1 MSSPETPPGPPPPPA
16 APPPAPPPP
25 GGGASKAI
33 LIALVTVVVTG
44 AVVGAFVLG
53 RRTAGPGASSSQG
66 TSPSASGTSGPG
78 NSAAS
83 VEGIPPPPE
92 PKPLGVEEQGS
103 PAVWV
108 DVYSPAKVRGALV
121 ENPWL
126 REQLKKPLGQ
136 GFTSTWAAF
145 LGSKGEDLKAS
156 FKGAVFDVVAG
167 QLLDAPFRALW
178 FAGGGDTNAPAFIVP
193 NPTSSAVAAYE
204 SMDKVASRGSFT
216 AEKCPEGA
224 TVTPPQGGFQIV
236 RWLVAEQALFAGRTE
251 DRMVVGRQ
259 PSLVLRGLCTE
270 LMKLEAPAGV
280 DLELGFNSE
289 VLGRETVFFT
299 HALGLGN
306 GTRLQFA
313 AEGNRLVARGIAG
326 PLLDKVYLDSQ
337 PLSEDLL
344 KLVPAETPVLLALQ
358 LKLPES
364 LEAAKL
370 AAFWK
375 GQDAGPV
382 RTRQIALVWTPRGD
396 ADLGHEF
403 ALLWGRVEDAPAL
416 KTMFNG
422 GNTLAQATLCN
433 HQVLASGQEV
443 LQRLQKSCEGQSP
456 NLLNAAGPVVQGLR
470 APGSVTLGLNTGHLL
485 SQLLADGYWSEQQ
498 LGKNK
503 PVPSS
508 APPEIEAARR
518 DLETL
523 PYVGLRGTVQGN
535 SLVPGGF
542 GS

>member
-1 MSSPETPPGPPPPPA
+1 MSSSETPPGTPPPPA
-16 APPPAPPPP
+16 PPPPASPPP

-33 LIALVTVVVTG
+33 LVALVTVLVSG

-53 RRTAGPGASSSQG
+53 RRSAGPGPGASSSQG
-66 TSPSASGTSGPG
+66 TSSSVSGTA
-78 NSAAS
+78 SAGVS
-83 VEGIPPPPE
+83 VEGMPPPPA
-92 PKPLGVEEQGS
+92 PKPLGAVNVQGT

-108 DVYSPAKVRGALV
+108 DVYSPAKVRSALV

-126 REQLKKPLGQ
+126 QAQLKKPLGQ
-136 GFTSTWAAF
+136 GFTSSWAAF
-145 LGSKGEDLKAS
+145 FGSTGEDLKAS

-178 FAGGGDTNAPAFIVP
+178 FAGGSDTNAPAFIVP
-193 NPTSSAVAAYE
+193 NPTASASAAYE
-204 SMDKVASRGSFT
+204 AMEQVADRGSFT

-224 TVTPPQGGFQIV
+224 SVSPPEGGFKIV
-236 RWLVAEQALFAGRTE
+236 RWLVSEQALFAGRTA
-251 DRMVVGRQ
+251 DRLVVARQ

-270 LMKLEAPAGV
+270 PTKLEAPAGV
-280 DLELGFNSE
+280 DLELGFNDE
-289 VLGRETVFFT
+289 VLGREMVFLT
-299 HALGLGN
+299 HALGLAN

-313 AEGNRLVARGIAG
+313 AEGTRLVARGIAG
-326 PLLDKVYLDSQ
+326 PLLDKVHLDAQ

-364 LEAAKL
+364 LEAAKI
-370 AAFWK
+370 AAYWK
-375 GQDAGPV
+375 GADAGPV

-403 ALLWGRVEDAPAL
+403 AILWGRVEDAPAL
-416 KTMFNG
+416 KSMFTG
-422 GNTLAQATLCN
+422 GNTLVQATLCN
-433 HQVLASGQEV
+433 HQVLASGPEV
-443 LQRLQKSCEGQSP
+443 LQQLQRACEGQGP

-470 APGSVTLGLNTGHLL
+470 APGSVTIGLNTGHLL

-503 PVPSS
+503 PVPGS